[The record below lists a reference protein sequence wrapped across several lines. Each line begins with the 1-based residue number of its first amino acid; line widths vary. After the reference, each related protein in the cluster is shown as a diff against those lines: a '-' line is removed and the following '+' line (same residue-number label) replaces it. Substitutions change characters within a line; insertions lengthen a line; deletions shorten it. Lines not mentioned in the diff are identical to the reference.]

1 MAKETVQSE
10 MTGKVWKLNV
20 EVGAS
25 VAEDEEI
32 IILESMKMEIPVTAP
47 VAGKLSKFL
56 VGEGEEVAE
65 GQDVAVIET

>member
-1 MAKETVQSE
+1 VAKETVQSE

-32 IILESMKMEIPVTAP
+32 IILESMKMEIPVESPA
-47 VAGKLSKFL
+47 AGK
-56 VGEGEEVAE
+56 VAE
-65 GQDVAVIET
+65 ILVEKEDQVEEGQVVAILES

>member
-32 IILESMKMEIPVTAP
+32 IILESMKMEISVEAP
-47 VAGKLSKFL
+47 VAGKLTEIK
-56 VGEGEEVAE
+56 VVPEES
-65 GQDVAVIET
+65 IEEDQVLCLIES

>member
-1 MAKETVQSE
+1 MANEKVQSE

-32 IILESMKMEIPVTAP
+32 IILESMKMEIPVTSP

>member
-47 VAGKLSKFL
+47 VAGKLGKFL
-56 VGEGEEVAE
+56 VGEGDEVAE
-65 GQDVAVIET
+65 GQDVAVIEI